1 MTSNLR
7 HQAFQVVSD
16 VHCKELSSNQKE
28 QNKQEIVFKKDK
40 ATLHVILIYHSN
52 KFYPSRQIENL
63 QTPNNT
69 YNSRLLT

>member
-40 ATLHVILIYHSN
+40 ATLHVIFKKKCEDTLIN
-52 KFYPSRQIENL
+52 Q
-63 QTPNNT
+63 
-69 YNSRLLT
+69 